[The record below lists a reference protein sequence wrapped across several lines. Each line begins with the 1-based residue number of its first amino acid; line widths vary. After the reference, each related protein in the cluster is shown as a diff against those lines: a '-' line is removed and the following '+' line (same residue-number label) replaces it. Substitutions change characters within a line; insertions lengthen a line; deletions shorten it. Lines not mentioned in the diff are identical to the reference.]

1 MAQAPENKEETFLDI
16 ASASGIADDFQDT
29 NSYSSAIEIIE
40 EVEEVEEPDPEEIE
54 EENLESEDGKKKKKK
69 VRAPW
74 IDLNN
79 FDLIKDFQSIPRSP
93 LWIIVSVL
101 ALLIFILFIAK
112 FYQLHLE
119 EKHELLRG
127 YVMIHK
133 KPPDGYKGKLPKD
146 IQEIIDIYRQ
156 KKKIEEMKYQLIHDD
171 PRESEPRMSDSY
183 PNTLSDEDLLLIL
196 EAQNIGEVYK
206 SGVEKTELMNL
217 SGLDL
222 TKLSYK
228 YFTKFIGANLI
239 GTRFDGIKVGD
250 LLFRGASL
258 HYAQFVDAEIP
269 RANFIRTKMSY
280 INFYG
285 ANLTESQFIG
295 AVSDKA
301 HFHYAN
307 LSQTDFNETVFK
319 QSDFSNCKMDFS
331 SARNAYFEGSNFRDA
346 SLIGVSFRNSN
357 LKAVSFVNADLR
369 GANFENCDL
378 EGANFEGANIELANF
393 KDADVTN
400 VNFKNVKNAT
410 REQLEATRF
419 LVSAFNIPPGLIP
432 GKQSWQERYR
442 APVEVF

>member
-1 MAQAPENKEETFLDI
+1 MAPDKKEETFADI
-16 ASASGIADDFQDT
+16 ASASGVEDSLQ
-29 NSYSSAIEIIE
+29 NSNNYSSAIEIVE
-40 EVEEVEEPDPEEIE
+40 EVEEVEEPDPEETQEDQE
-54 EENLESEDGKKKKKK
+54 ELEEGGKKKKKKK
-69 VRAPW
+69 VRSPW

-79 FDLIKDFQSIPRSP
+79 FDLIKDFQAIPRNP
-93 LWIIVSVL
+93 FWIIISVL
-101 ALLIFILFIAK
+101 ALLIFGLFIAK
-112 FYQLHLE
+112 FIQLQME
-119 EKHELLRG
+119 ENHRLLKG
-127 YVMIHK
+127 YVMIYK
-133 KPPDGYKGKLPKD
+133 KPPKDFKGKLPAD
-146 IQEIIDIYRQ
+146 IQEIIDIHHQ

-171 PRESEPRMSDSY
+171 PRENEPRMSDSY
-183 PNTLSDEDLLLIL
+183 PNTLNDEDLLLIL

-228 YFTKFIGANLI
+228 YMKNFVGANLI
-239 GTRFDGIKVGD
+239 ATKFDGINFGD
-250 LLFRGASL
+250 LVFRGASL
-258 HYAQFVDAEIP
+258 HYAQFVSAEIP
-269 RANFIRTKMSY
+269 RANFMRTKMSY

-285 ANLTESQFIG
+285 ANLTQSQFIG

-307 LSQTDFNETVFK
+307 LSESDFNETVFK

-331 SARNAYFEGSNFRDA
+331 SARNSYFEGSDFRDA

-357 LKAVSFVNADLR
+357 LKGVSFVNADLR

-378 EGANFEGANIELANF
+378 EGSSFEGADIELANF
-393 KDADVTN
+393 KNADVTN

-410 REQLEATRF
+410 RAQLEATRF

-442 APVEVF
+442 APVEAF

>member
-1 MAQAPENKEETFLDI
+1 MASDKKEETFADI
-16 ASASGIADDFQDT
+16 ASTVGIDDSLQGLEV
-29 NSYSSAIEIIE
+29 NSNFTEIIE
-40 EVEEVEEPDPEEIE
+40 EVEELEEADEPENSTEI
-54 EENLESEDGKKKKKK
+54 SGKKKKK
-69 VRAPW
+69 RTPTPW

-79 FDLIKDFQSIPRSP
+79 FDLIKDFQAIPKNP
-93 LWIIVSVL
+93 FWILTVL
-101 ALLIFILFIAK
+101 LAILIFILFIFK
-112 FYQLHLE
+112 FIKLDIE
-119 EKHELLRG
+119 EKHRLLKG

-133 KPPDGYKGKLPKD
+133 KAPDGFKGKLPPD
-146 IQEIIDIYRQ
+146 IQEIIDIYYQ
-156 KKKIEEMKYQLIHDD
+156 KKEIEKMKFQLIHED
-171 PRESEPRMSDSY
+171 PRESEPRMSESY
-183 PNTLSDEDLLLIL
+183 PNTLTDDDLLLIL

-228 YFTKFIGANLI
+228 YMKNFIGANLI
-239 GTRFDGIKVGD
+239 ATKFDGIHVED

-258 HYAQFVDAEIP
+258 HYAQFVSSEIP

-285 ANLTESQFIG
+285 ANLTQSQFIG

-307 LSQTDFNETVFK
+307 LSETDFNDTVFK

-331 SARNAYFEGSNFRDA
+331 SARNSYFEGSNFRDS

-357 LKAVSFVNADLR
+357 LKGVSFVNADLR
-369 GANFENCDL
+369 GVNFENCDL
-378 EGANFEGANIELANF
+378 EGSSFEGANIELANF

-410 REQLEATRF
+410 RAQLESTRF
-419 LVSAFNIPPGLIP
+419 LVSAFNLPPGIIP
-432 GKQSWQERYR
+432 GKQSWQERYK
-442 APVEVF
+442 APVEAF